1 MPLKKKD
8 NKRELDGVIGF
19 SVDIATVRSR
29 GKALRRGFSSS
40 SSSKKKKKK
49 KKNKKKVEF
58 FLLLSLLEGTSLVEK
73 GEGKEKRPADDA
85 SSTRNHARIIGISWC
100 NPFVRGCTG
109 LDSNLKFRAC
119 PEYVES

>member
-49 KKNKKKVEF
+49 KKKKNKKGERLNFSFF
-58 FLLLSLLEGTSLVEK
+58 FLSWRARLWSRRGREKKSDQQTTRPPRETTLALLEYLGATLSLEV
-73 GEGKEKRPADDA
+73 
-85 SSTRNHARIIGISWC
+85 ARAW
-100 NPFVRGCTG
+100 TQT
-109 LDSNLKFRAC
+109 
-119 PEYVES
+119 